1 MRTLIIQRPDNDIR
15 ILRLSTGEA
24 VVKMYS
30 GYVEEYVSGSLMV
43 TANMVEVKVVD
54 SPELE
59 AEVLNN
65 WSKYYNM
72 ALASEIEY
80 LRGQY
85 RKTVDDL
92 LRTLLPE
99 EKEAVVEKAEE
110 IIRNIAHGD
119 KPFLIRQDLLKL
131 LKQNT

>member
-30 GYVEEYVSGSLMV
+30 GYVEEYVSGRLMV

-72 ALASEIEY
+72 PLASEIEY

>member
-30 GYVEEYVSGSLMV
+30 GYVEEYVSGRLMV

-80 LRGQY
+80 LRRQY

>member
-30 GYVEEYVSGSLMV
+30 GYVEEYVSGRLMV

-131 LKQNT
+131 LKQNI

>member
-1 MRTLIIQRPDNDIR
+1 MRTLIIQRPDNDIHV
-15 ILRLSTGEA
+15 LRLSTGEA

-30 GYVEEYVSGSLMV
+30 GYVEEYVSGRLMV
-43 TANMVEVKVVD
+43 TANMVEIKVVD

-59 AEVLNN
+59 SDVLNN
-65 WSKYYNM
+65 WGQYYNM

-80 LRGQY
+80 LREQY
-85 RKTVDDL
+85 QKTVDDL

-131 LKQNT
+131 LKQNI

>member
-1 MRTLIIQRPDNDIR
+1 MRTLIIQRPDNDLR

-30 GYVEEYVSGSLMV
+30 GYVEEYVSGRLMV
-43 TANMVEVKVVD
+43 TANMVEVKVAD

-59 AEVLNN
+59 TDVLEN
-65 WSKYYNM
+65 WSRYYNM

-80 LRGQY
+80 LREQY

-92 LRTLLPE
+92 LGTLLPE
-99 EKEAVVEKAEE
+99 KKEAVVEKTEE

-131 LKQNT
+131 LKQNI